1 MMGFKKEQMWD
12 FVEEPVGA
20 ATFLE
25 MCSDADSI
33 IHM

>member
-1 MMGFKKEQMWD
+1 MWD

-20 ATFLE
+20 ATFLD